1 MTRGCPGPC
10 GTSVTH
16 LRPREHH
23 GNGGGG
29 LKDWGPALSNDHVF
43 WTKDSVPTNLQQ
55 SGCLRETC
63 KEHTSPPAHMSG
75 GKFHKATAL
84 RKSLRQPVTAE
95 RGRTRILFVCCTA
108 ISILSSYLYRWQIRS
123 TLMRLS
129 ELCVWDKN
137 KSEERIT
144 KSEGMVSQGTE
155 EELNRGEEDKNYSNM
170 TYSCMKSSNY
180 KKRKVNKT
188 MYRDKRSTA
197 LWSSYWLPH
206 VSSNWRNTK
215 IHMVF
220 LWFLSGT
227 KVPSDSLGRQVEF
240 PSLTPIPRLQVLN
253 PCHRPWDSTGV
264 G

>member
-1 MTRGCPGPC
+1 MIM
-10 GTSVTH
+10 S
-16 LRPREHH
+16 
-23 GNGGGG
+23 
-29 LKDWGPALSNDHVF
+29 
-43 WTKDSVPTNLQQ
+43 
-55 SGCLRETC
+55 SG
-63 KEHTSPPAHMSG
+63 
-75 GKFHKATAL
+75 
-84 RKSLRQPVTAE
+84 Q
-95 RGRTRILFVCCTA
+95 RILFPQTCNNLAACVRPAKNTPAHLPTWVEENSTRPQPWGRASGSRWLLREGEPGFCLFVVCCA
-108 ISILSSYLYRWQIRS
+108 AVSILSGYLYRRQIRS

-129 ELCVWDKN
+129 ELWVWDKN

-155 EELNRGEEDKNYSNM
+155 EEPNRGEENKNYSNM
-170 TYSCMKSSNY
+170 AYSCMKSSNY

-188 MYRDKRSTA
+188 MYREKRSMA

-215 IHMVF
+215 VHMVF